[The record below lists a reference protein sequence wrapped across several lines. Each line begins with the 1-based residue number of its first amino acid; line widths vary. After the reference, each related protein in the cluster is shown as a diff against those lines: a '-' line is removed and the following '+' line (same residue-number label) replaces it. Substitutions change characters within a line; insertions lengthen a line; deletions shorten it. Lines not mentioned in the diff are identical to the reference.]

1 LLSKIKT
8 WIEDGEEAGLVLGA
22 LSRHVGLSESRL
34 RTWFRQQFGL
44 SLGRYILETRCRQA
58 AQRLKIE
65 GLGVAEVATDLG
77 FSSAFSF
84 SRTLKSV
91 LGVSPSR
98 FAKTT

>member
-1 LLSKIKT
+1 MLTKIKT

-84 SRTLKSV
+84 SRTFKSV